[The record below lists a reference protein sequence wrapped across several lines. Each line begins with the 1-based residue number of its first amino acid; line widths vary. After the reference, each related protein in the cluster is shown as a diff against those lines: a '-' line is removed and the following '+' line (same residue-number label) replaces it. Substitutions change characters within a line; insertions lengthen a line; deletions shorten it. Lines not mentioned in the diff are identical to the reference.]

1 MTITQTQLNSSHPF
15 TTRLKVATESL
26 LILRTIRTPVDTRTS
41 IEVLVRLITRPR
53 GRPVFL
59 YVMSIVYRLVIKV
72 VLHRSCLRPCRAISL
87 ATPWQV
93 SNFCVSKWHNCFGY
107 QSLQTLRSQWTTSQQ
122 CLGVRRGLRL

>member
-1 MTITQTQLNSSHPF
+1 M
-15 TTRLKVATESL
+15 
-26 LILRTIRTPVDTRTS
+26 ILRTIRTPVDTRTS

-59 YVMSIVYRLVIKV
+59 YVISIVYRLVIKV

-93 SNFCVSKWHNCFGY
+93 SNLCIRLVYGIEIIVLITNDPAYLSH
-107 QSLQTLRSQWTTSQQ
+107 
-122 CLGVRRGLRL
+122 GVRVMVDA